1 MYLNSYLLFL
11 AAAAGINIA
20 KADFMVYTE
29 LPIPTSAIPS
39 FANSVDAAAWTT
51 SVALNARVAFR
62 SFTAALGEPYQS
74 SSSSAASE
82 IAAFVSTASNYSIPA
97 TVTES
102 GTATFYGVPT
112 WYSALPSGAR
122 AFKEQQVEDQFS
134 IVRQVI
140 AARQTTSSS
149 SGGASIPTAAPFL
162 DKKFGALAAAAAAV
176 FLTTNGAWQKPAVIF
191 SPGAGKNAITYST
204 LSSELASQGYTV
216 LALDH
221 PGEAPYLQLP
231 NGAPGV
237 YGIDVAATW
246 NYISMAAVYN
256 MRIFDTLAII
266 RKLLPSYVESIGAPF
281 NTTHYFAIGR
291 SLGGAAAAGA
301 LAVEPSILGGVNL
314 DGLFIDLP
322 DVKKPFLMLAGAQHT
337 PALDVSWSPFSAN
350 QSGWYHWLN
359 VTGTSHQDFSDLGDW
374 VDLQGLRNKTITPSL
389 GLIWAPRMDFI
400 VKTLVESFLSFVLG
414 GQEFLDAP
422 NENLPEVGYI
432 NGSACIP

>member
-176 FLTTNGAWQKPAVIF
+176 FL
-191 SPGAGKNAITYST
+191 
-204 LSSELASQGYTV
+204 
-216 LALDH
+216 
-221 PGEAPYLQLP
+221 
-231 NGAPGV
+231 
-237 YGIDVAATW
+237 
-246 NYISMAAVYN
+246 
-256 MRIFDTLAII
+256 
-266 RKLLPSYVESIGAPF
+266 
-281 NTTHYFAIGR
+281 
-291 SLGGAAAAGA
+291 
-301 LAVEPSILGGVNL
+301 
-314 DGLFIDLP
+314 
-322 DVKKPFLMLAGAQHT
+322 
-337 PALDVSWSPFSAN
+337 
-350 QSGWYHWLN
+350 
-359 VTGTSHQDFSDLGDW
+359 
-374 VDLQGLRNKTITPSL
+374 
-389 GLIWAPRMDFI
+389 
-400 VKTLVESFLSFVLG
+400 
-414 GQEFLDAP
+414 
-422 NENLPEVGYI
+422 
-432 NGSACIP
+432 